1 MMTEKAHC
9 AQLRKLHFAL
19 RAARKALPAHLPP
32 LFALTDPARTPEL
45 AVYANALPVGTG
57 LIYRHFGAPDAKET
71 AHKLVQI
78 ARRQRLRVLIGN
90 DPKLAMAVG
99 ADGVHWPERRIA
111 EARYWQG
118 RFALQ
123 TGAVHS
129 RQGIQRAAQSCLD
142 AALLSTIFSSNSPTA
157 SSPIGAHRFHRLAKS
172 SRLPLY
178 ALGGLNPNNM
188 QKVAQSGGL
197 AAIDGLSVLMDKNF
211 KV

>member
-1 MMTEKAHC
+1 M
-9 AQLRKLHFAL
+9 
-19 RAARKALPAHLPP
+19 
-32 LFALTDPARTPEL
+32 
-45 AVYANALPVGTG
+45 PVGTG

-71 AHKLVQI
+71 AHKLVKI